1 MESLELDI
9 NCKKLHLA
17 SKLETVANTLEGED
31 AMSCW
36 QKNNTINKNKPNN
49 YTSVHKLNLD
59 D

>member
-31 AMSCW
+31 AMSC
-36 QKNNTINKNKPNN
+36 
-49 YTSVHKLNLD
+49 
-59 D
+59 